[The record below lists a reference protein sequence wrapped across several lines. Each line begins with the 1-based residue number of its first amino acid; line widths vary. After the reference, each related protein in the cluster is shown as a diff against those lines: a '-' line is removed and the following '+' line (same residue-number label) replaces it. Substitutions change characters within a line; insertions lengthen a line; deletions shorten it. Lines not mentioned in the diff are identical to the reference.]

1 MNPLRSFVLP
11 AGLLVG
17 LLCNSAMA
25 AYLDFTD
32 DSLSL
37 SSNANVYSGSI
48 DGVSF
53 TLTST
58 DGTVNLDDDSGYDGF
73 SSSPC
78 QLSGPLKCDQAGNR
92 GDGVGIDNDE
102 ISGLSD
108 TSGQILTLEFGTAVS
123 ISSIDFLD
131 LYLNTDDNS
140 KKEQARI
147 TIDGGTP
154 YTVDAIESSGV
165 GGYARLDLLALGGP
179 IIGKKLEFTAFQGTN
194 LQDDA
199 DNDYALAALTVS
211 AVPVPAAVWLFGT
224 ALAGLIGFSRRR
236 KAA

>member
-1 MNPLRSFVLP
+1 MNPLRSFLLP

-17 LLCNSAMA
+17 ILCNSVSA

-37 SSNANVYSGSI
+37 SSITDGYSGSI
-48 DGVSF
+48 DGVGF

-58 DGTVNLDDDSGYDGF
+58 NPAVVKLDSDGGYDG
-73 SSSPC
+73 SSSAPC
-78 QLSGPLKCDQAGNR
+78 QAGGPLKCDK
-92 GDGVGIDNDE
+92 DGVGINNDE
-102 ISGLSD
+102 ISGLNES
-108 TSGQILTLEFGTAVS
+108 SGQILTLEFATAVS
-123 ISSIDFLD
+123 ISSFDFLD
-131 LYLNTDDNS
+131 LYRNPGAGS
-140 KKEQARI
+140 QAREQARV

-154 YTVDAIESSGV
+154 YTRDALGISGD
-165 GGYARLDLLALGGP
+165 GGYARLDLLAYGGP
-179 IIGKKLEFTAFQGTN
+179 VLGKKIEFTAFQGTN

-224 ALAGLIGFSRRR
+224 ALAGLIGFSKRR